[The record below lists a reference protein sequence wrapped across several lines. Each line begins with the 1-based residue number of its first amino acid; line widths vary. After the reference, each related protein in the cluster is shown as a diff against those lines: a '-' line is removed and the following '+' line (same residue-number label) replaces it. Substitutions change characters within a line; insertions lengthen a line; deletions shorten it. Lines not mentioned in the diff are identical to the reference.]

1 MDFMKNLMR
10 VCLMLAGSLILGSA
24 YAQKPAVVADND
36 AGWHRIGET
45 NASFKKQNESIVV
58 LGADEFSAIKI
69 KIKDAPIHIERLQV
83 FYESGEMQD
92 IDVKSEMKAGASSGA
107 FQLDHPDRDINKIAF
122 TYHTVANSQG
132 DKAGVEVYGL
142 KTNQPAGKDS
152 YDDKADKAEK
162 DLEQAK
168 DDTKREAKEAES
180 DLEKAAEKTGDQVSE
195 TAAKAAAE
203 VDDKR
208 HDTKVGPQGQV
219 VYISDDNRYYY
230 ISEEGKRVFVTEMQ
244 LKDKE

>member
-1 MDFMKNLMR
+1 MKKIMKIF
-10 VCLMLAGSLILGSA
+10 LMLAGTLFLGNA

-45 NASFKKQNESIVV
+45 NASFKKQNESIMV
-58 LGADEFSAIKI
+58 LGADEFSAIKL

-107 FQLDHPDRDINKIAF
+107 FQLDHPDRDISKIAF
-122 TYHTVANSQG
+122 TYHTVANSEG

-142 KTNQPAGKDS
+142 KTNQPAGKDA
-152 YDDKADKAEK
+152 YDNKVDRAEK
-162 DLEQAK
+162 DLEEAK
-168 DDTKREAKEAES
+168 DDTRREANETES
-180 DLEKAAEKTGDQVSE
+180 DLEKAAEKTGDQISE

-208 HDTKVGPQGQV
+208 HDSKVGPDGQV
-219 VYISDDNRYYY
+219 IYIGDDSRYYY
-230 ISEEGKRVFVTEMQ
+230 ISEDGKRVYVTEMQ
-244 LKDKE
+244 LRDKE